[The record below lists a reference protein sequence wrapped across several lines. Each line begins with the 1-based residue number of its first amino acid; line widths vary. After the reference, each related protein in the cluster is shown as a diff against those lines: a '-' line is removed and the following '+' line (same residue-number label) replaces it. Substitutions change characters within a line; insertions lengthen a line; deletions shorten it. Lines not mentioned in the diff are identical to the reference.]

1 MFPTSQ
7 AGGLPQ
13 NSSFSMIFCITW
25 RRHVDSPNLNET
37 MHQKILWFFFNWIS
51 GSHSLFVSISDHCF
65 KLRPTH
71 FLLPYLNWYKFKHMF
86 QQKGL
91 QESAG
96 FFPLSSQTP
105 SKTNVILIFLP
116 MPNASKFSRAL
127 RKKGTRQS
135 SNTVTWLVQLVGSAM
150 VVSPPVSS
158 ESSSNPL
165 WCFIITGWLPR
176 ESWNDFLPNWSLLN
190 LLVFWTLNGKLPMVT
205 KRSNSS
211 TSNPLIPEKVWIEK
225 KSLKRCCCTM
235 NYKEKPCHL
244 TTSHPKCLP
253 PQIKQH
259 RTTIF
264 GSFSTWDPLAYSG
277 LTI

>member
-1 MFPTSQ
+1 
-7 AGGLPQ
+7 
-13 NSSFSMIFCITW
+13 
-25 RRHVDSPNLNET
+25 
-37 MHQKILWFFFNWIS
+37 MHQIDCVIFLQLNIWIS
-51 GSHSLFVSISDHCF
+51 L
-65 KLRPTH
+65 PTQIMFQTQIII
-71 FLLPYLNWYKFKHMF
+71 FLLPYLSWYKFKHMF

-105 SKTNVILIFLP
+105 FKTNVILIFLP

-135 SNTVTWLVQLVGSAM
+135 SNTVTWLVQLVGSSM

-165 WCFIITGWLPR
+165 WCFIVTGWLPR

-225 KSLKRCCCTM
+225 SHSQDDFAQWITRKTM
-235 NYKEKPCHL
+235 SSYNFTYKMPAKMPAAPNKTAQNH
-244 TTSHPKCLP
+244 H
-253 PQIKQH
+253 IW
-259 RTTIF
+259 IF
-264 GSFSTWDPLAYSG
+264 FTLGPLAYSG